1 MTSPILLLAGR
12 FLLASA
18 LLMALYWV
26 VWRKQATYRAKR
38 MYLLTMPIVA
48 LAISLLQV
56 EVYKPEPVVVEVI
69 GPSEPNEPTEPS
81 PIPSQGRG
89 VDTAPIM
96 NLPIENETNSAS
108 LSEGQG
114 ISLPPLG
121 EGKGW
126 GP

>member
-1 MTSPILLLAGR
+1 MTSPILLIAGR

-56 EVYKPEPVVVEVI
+56 EVYKPEPVVVEVS
-69 GPSEPNEPTEPS
+69 GPSPL
-81 PIPSQGRG
+81 PSQGRG
-89 VDTAPIM
+89 VDTP
-96 NLPIENETNSAS
+96 S
-108 LSEGQG
+108 G
-114 ISLPPLG
+114 IDLL
-121 EGKGW
+121 K
-126 GP
+126 

>member
-1 MTSPILLLAGR
+1 MTSPILLIAGR

-38 MYLLTMPIVA
+38 MYLLTMPIIA

-56 EVYKPEPVVVEVI
+56 EVYKPEPVVVEVS
-69 GPSEPNEPTEPS
+69 GPSGLSSSGLNGPS

-89 VDTAPIM
+89 VDTPSCID
-96 NLPIENETNSAS
+96 LP
-108 LSEGQG
+108 
-114 ISLPPLG
+114 
-121 EGKGW
+121 K
-126 GP
+126 

>member
-1 MTSPILLLAGR
+1 MTSPILLIAGR

-56 EVYKPEPVVVEVI
+56 DEDED
-69 GPSEPNEPTEPS
+69 
-81 PIPSQGRG
+81 SQLRFFDCGMVNFMITPQALQELRF
-89 VDTAPIM
+89 DATTFE
-96 NLPIENETNSAS
+96 LHS
-108 LSEGQG
+108 L
-114 ISLPPLG
+114 
-121 EGKGW
+121 
-126 GP
+126 